1 MPKILVRLVRGG
13 LWLIVIISLLL
24 ASLVTSLRL
33 LLPHL
38 NDYRQPITHWVSQQA
53 DISLQLAHID
63 GRWQA
68 AGPAVT
74 LTGVTVAAKSGS
86 QPLANIGQ
94 VSFYFDIWHSA
105 LHLRP
110 IFKQV
115 AISQVALDLTHIKP
129 ASSSSHVAD
138 VSLAQRLEQLFFTRL
153 GQFQLLDSS
162 VSFIAPS
169 GAQQQLNIKQL
180 DWANVDGRHLAQG
193 TINFANT
200 DLGQLAVKANISE
213 QGGLDSL
220 SGSLY
225 VKGKHVSVTPWLN
238 KQLAGVANITN
249 SEIGVEA
256 WLSLNN
262 GQITTGK
269 AKVDNSIIDW
279 QVGHQQHQVRIKHG
293 LVALRPI
300 RLADGSRTWRVDT
313 EQFVIYTDDV
323 VWPTF
328 DIAGQLRFG
337 EHDQLKQWKLA
348 LSNIA
353 LQRLLPLINF
363 LPPTNKLV
371 NAVQHLKPSGL
382 LTHIRVAGE
391 ANNVPRFSFK
401 VQQLSVKPWQWIP
414 GINHLNAAIAGNG
427 QQGKITL
434 DVAADSFAYEK
445 VFAKPLKINQA
456 QVQAYWHR
464 NGQQTTLW
472 SDQLAVATPDL
483 TFAGQARIDI
493 PATGSPWL
501 SLFGEANV
509 VDAGQTWRYL
519 PRPALG
525 DSLTDYLST
534 AIKGGK
540 VKSAR
545 ILWYGAL
552 NAFPYQH
559 HDGVF
564 QAFVPLTQAKFSFD
578 PEWPLLRDLQ
588 LNLLFEN
595 DKMYL
600 DANHVKTLGASS
612 SKVVGKADLAPN
624 GHLKLAIDLAAT
636 GPQVHQY
643 MLKSPLAN
651 SVGSALTAIDVT
663 GPVTAKLNLD
673 IPFNSS
679 NVDANGKVYFNHNPI
694 TLTTPHLA
702 IENVT
707 GSLTFN
713 NSAIK
718 AQGLKGILYQQPITF
733 GFDGDNVEKSADYK
747 VNVNV
752 GGQWQLAKLHDYLP
766 ATLLDNLSGSSDW
779 QGLVGVDIKPQ
790 GFHYTVGV
798 KVPLTDVSSQLPYPL
813 QQRKHTASALT
824 VKVEGDKNQLKVNAD
839 LPNIAYQGQISLL
852 ASVPKITASN
862 LTIGAKKLLTSP
874 LQGQLVQI
882 NSREFNADQWLAI
895 AKRLR
900 DSEMGTSAT
909 STTNSPAFSVPL
921 PTRVMAKIGQLTL
934 GGLNWHQVDTV
945 ATHARGWSIK
955 LASQEANGYISW
967 IKNQPLNVILKSLHL
982 NLPQFSQQPPA
993 ELLSPILTAQPQ
1005 STVATASDSSIMAAI
1020 PAIDLSIADAWLQ
1033 GYRLGSVTATL
1044 SKHNKQLQL
1053 QQLKIQS
1060 GNVKLM
1066 ASGDWSIRQHQ
1077 NHTKLDAVISGTN
1090 STDLLDRFGISGG
1103 VQNAPFN
1110 THVIVNWQ
1118 GTPWGI
1124 DRTTLNGTVKTDIG
1138 KGIVS
1143 GVGGA
1148 GRLLGLFS
1156 LDSIIR
1162 KMKLDFSGV
1171 FDNGLAFN
1179 YIRGNGTIKDGIFDS
1194 DNIKMQ
1200 ALAGDMYINGKV
1212 NLIDEKVNANVK
1224 FIPDFTSGLPVMT
1237 AFAVAPQVALYVFAI
1252 STVLSPVLDVITQ
1265 VNYQVTGPIAS
1276 PKVVERSRLEGEY
1289 KIPESN
1295 SFKD

>member
-13 LWLIVIISLLL
+13 LWLIVIMSLLL
-24 ASLVTSLRL
+24 ASLVTGLRL

-38 NDYRQPITHWVSQQA
+38 NDYRQPIVQWASQQA
-53 DISLQLAHID
+53 GVSLQLTDIEGH
-63 GRWQA
+63 WQA

-74 LTGVTVAAKSGS
+74 LTGITVAAQPHS
-86 QPLANIGQ
+86 QPLAHIGQ
-94 VSFYFDIWHSA
+94 VSVYFDIWQSA

-110 IFKQV
+110 IFKHV
-115 AISQVALDLTHIKP
+115 AIDRIHLDLTTIKP
-129 ASSSSHVAD
+129 SSSSTNVAD

-162 VSFIAPS
+162 VSFISPS
-169 GAQQQLNIKQL
+169 GTQQQLNIKQL
-180 DWANVDGRHLAQG
+180 DWANIDGRHLAQG
-193 TINFANT
+193 SINFANT
-200 DLGQLAVKANISE
+200 DLGQLAVKANMSE

-220 SGSLY
+220 SGTLY

-256 WLSLNN
+256 WLSLKK
-262 GQITTGK
+262 GQIISAK
-269 AKVDNSIIDW
+269 AQVDNSIIDW
-279 QVGHQQHQVRIKHG
+279 QAGKQQHQIKIKQG

-300 RLADGSRTWRVDT
+300 RLADGSRTWRIDT
-313 EQFVIYTDDV
+313 EKFAISTDDV
-323 VWPTF
+323 AWPTF
-328 DIAGQLRFG
+328 DIAGQLRFDD
-337 EHDQLKQWKLA
+337 HDQLKQWKLA

-363 LPPTNKLV
+363 LPPTNELV

-391 ANNVPRFSFK
+391 SNKVPHFSFK

-414 GINHLNAAIAGNG
+414 GINHLNATIVGDG
-427 QQGKITL
+427 QQGKVTL
-434 DVAADSFAYEK
+434 NVATDSFAYER
-445 VFAKPLKINQA
+445 VFSQALKINQA

-464 NGQQTTLW
+464 DGHQTTLW
-472 SDQLAVATPDL
+472 SDHLAVAIPDL
-483 TFAGQARIDI
+483 TFAGQVRVDI
-493 PATGSPWL
+493 PTTGSPWL

-509 VDAGQTWRYL
+509 IDAGQTWRYL

-525 DSLTDYLST
+525 DRLADYLAT

-552 NAFPYQH
+552 NDFPYQH

-578 PEWPLLRDLQ
+578 PAWPLLRDLQ

-600 DANHVKTLGASS
+600 DANHVKTLGARS
-612 SKVVGKADLAPN
+612 SKVVGEADLAPH
-624 GHLKLAIDLAAT
+624 GRLKLAIDLAAT
-636 GPQVHQY
+636 GPQVQQY
-643 MLKSPLAN
+643 MLNSPLAS
-651 SVGSALTAIDVT
+651 SVGSALKTIDVA
-663 GPVTAKLNLD
+663 GAVTAKLNLD
-673 IPFNSS
+673 IPFDGS
-679 NVDANGKVYFNHNPI
+679 NVDASGKVYFKHNPI
-694 TLTTPHLA
+694 TLKTPYLA
-702 IENVT
+702 IENVN
-707 GSLTFN
+707 GSLSFN
-713 NSAIK
+713 NSEIK
-718 AQGLKGILYQQPITF
+718 ATGLTGLLYQQPIKF
-733 GFDGDNVEKSADYK
+733 GFDGNNVKKAADYK

-752 GGQWQLAKLHDYLP
+752 GGQWQLAKLKDYLP
-766 ATLLDNLSGSSDW
+766 LVVLNNITGSSNW
-779 QGLVGVDIKPQ
+779 KALVGVDIKPQ
-790 GFHYTVGV
+790 GFNYNVGV
-798 KVPLTDVSSQLPYPL
+798 TVPLVNVSSQLPYPL
-813 QQRKHTASALT
+813 QQAKHTRSVLT
-824 VKVEGDKNQLKVNAD
+824 VKVNGDKRQLEVQAD
-839 LPNIAYQGQISLL
+839 LPNVAYQAQVSLL
-852 ASVPKITASN
+852 ATVPKITASN
-862 LTIGAKKLLTSP
+862 LSIGGKKLLTSP
-874 LQGQLVQI
+874 WQGQLVRI
-882 NSREFNADQWLAI
+882 NSRQFNADQWLTVV
-895 AKRLR
+895 KQF
-900 DSEMGTSAT
+900 DSNNIGS
-909 STTNSPAFSVPL
+909 STMTTGNVPAFSLPL
-921 PTRVMAKIGQLTL
+921 PTRVMAKVGQLTL
-934 GGLNWHQVDTV
+934 GGLDWHQLDAV
-945 ATHARGWSIK
+945 ATRGRGWSIK

-967 IKNQPLNVILKSLHL
+967 IKNQPLNIILKSLHL
-982 NLPQFSQQPPA
+982 NLPQFNQQPPA
-993 ELLSPILTAQPQ
+993 ELLSPILTAKPQ
-1005 STVATASDSSIMAAI
+1005 STVVTANDSSIMAAI

-1033 GYRLGSVTATL
+1033 GYRLGSVTANVI
-1044 SKHNKQLQL
+1044 KHNQQLQL
-1053 QQLKIQS
+1053 QQFKIQS
-1060 GNVKLM
+1060 GNVKLT
-1066 ASGDWSIRQHQ
+1066 ASGDWSIRQHHNQ
-1077 NHTKLDAVISGTN
+1077 TKLDAVISGTN

-1103 VQNAPFN
+1103 VQDAPFN

-1162 KMKLDFSGV
+1162 KMKLYFSGV

-1200 ALAGDMYINGKV
+1200 ALAGDMYIKGKV

-1276 PKVVERSRLEGEY
+1276 PKVIERSRLEGEY
-1289 KIPESN
+1289 KVPESN
-1295 SFKD
+1295 SF